1 MGLIRLLIA
10 VFPASI
16 YMATSDV
23 VITGDPAWMDTP
35 FDAATWA
42 LLPFQAVFVVWA
54 WWYT

>member
-1 MGLIRLLIA
+1 
-10 VFPASI
+10 
-16 YMATSDV
+16 MATSDV